1 MEYTTFQL
9 IDEHGGSGGNIECE
23 GDEAIATT
31 KERSDA
37 DCNDP
42 ICNDITHDH
51 EYTTTPKISTA
62 YLGITSF
69 SIAHL
74 DHLMIPE
81 FLAGAYEERSWRR
94 QRRGTILMNWG

>member
-1 MEYTTFQL
+1 VRGC
-9 IDEHGGSGGNIECE
+9 IVGEHGRSGGNIECE

-37 DCNDP
+37 DCNDL

-62 YLGITSF
+62 YLSITSF

-74 DHLMIPE
+74 DCLMIPE
-81 FLAGAYEERSWRR
+81 FFTGAYEVYVGFGSVCGGGREEM
-94 QRRGTILMNWG
+94 QY